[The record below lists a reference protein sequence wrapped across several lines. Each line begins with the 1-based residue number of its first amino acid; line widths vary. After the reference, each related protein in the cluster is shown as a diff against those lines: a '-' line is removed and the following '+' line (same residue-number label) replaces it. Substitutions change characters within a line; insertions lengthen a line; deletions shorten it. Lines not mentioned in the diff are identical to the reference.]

1 MDAYLSLEILSACA
15 GVSPAHLERLCR
27 RATGKSVA
35 AYCRE
40 RRVERARELIRE
52 GRMSMTAI
60 AAATGFSSV
69 HYFSRTFRALVG
81 MSPREYLRSVQS
93 MTVLPPQERPDS

>member
-1 MDAYLSLEILSACA
+1 M
-15 GVSPAHLERLCR
+15 
-27 RATGKSVA
+27 A

>member
-1 MDAYLSLEILSACA
+1 MSAIYNSR
-15 GVSPAHLERLCR
+15 SPA
-27 RATGKSVA
+27 APPSSFA
-35 AYCRE
+35 
-40 RRVERARELIRE
+40 
-52 GRMSMTAI
+52 AI